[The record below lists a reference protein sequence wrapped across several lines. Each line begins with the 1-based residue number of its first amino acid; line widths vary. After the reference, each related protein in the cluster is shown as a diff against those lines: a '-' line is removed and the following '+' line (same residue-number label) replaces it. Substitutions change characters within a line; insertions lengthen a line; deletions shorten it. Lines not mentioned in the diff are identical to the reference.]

1 MLFKRIEMFNFG
13 RYEGKHS
20 INTAVTQDRN
30 VILVRAHND
39 RGKTTLF
46 KAIRYALYGEQG
58 IQASSWIN
66 LHAASKGGDKMY
78 VEIKFEHD
86 GKEYRLKRS
95 VEFLQTKKGMDIST
109 RGHPRVELFDEN
121 GTVETGDVKDV
132 YKDWIDG
139 ILPMD
144 ASRFFFFDGEEI
156 QKYIDVQSA
165 HVEDAMKKI
174 LGIKELFNAA
184 EDMKE
189 IKSEMG
195 AKYSQIA
202 RKQSKNEKEKYK
214 LDQLGRDLDSVRK
227 DLEGQETVVKGAKRR
242 REELKNMLMEYKSI
256 EGIVGERDRAE
267 REIGKIKAEMAE
279 VDKMLDK
286 QRGNLGI
293 GMLAGLLY
301 EIDRSNGLEQAVDD
315 CEKITIH
322 SILGQAER
330 ICICG
335 RPVDVA
341 AYKTLKL
348 KASDGEPPVAQQLRR
363 FVQRLLIDLQPAK
376 RATELGQSV
385 ERRSKLV
392 QGMDTQRT
400 VVKRCTEKINA
411 SAPLEAM
418 RSLERQYEEVGMDI
432 GRCESEIRVLRAE
445 QHKKENE
452 KKKVELKIESG
463 VDDEQLR
470 NARRRKDVCDVV
482 IDGIC
487 EAVERYYKRRKP
499 ELENLISRIFCQ
511 LTNNPEMYRGIE
523 IDRQF
528 NLQVVHHDGTKLPTN
543 KYSPS
548 QGASQIVA
556 TAMIGGLNRFATK
569 DAPIVIDTPLGRLD
583 PTHRSNVMRYYSH
596 MGKQIIILYQPSEI
610 EKDDLESIRDNLA
623 SEWVIESVP
632 DKPDMSHIVQGVSY
646 L

>member
-1 MLFKRIEMFNFG
+1 MGTLEG
-13 RYEGKHS
+13 RKECGVDEG
-20 INTAVTQDRN
+20 
-30 VILVRAHND
+30 
-39 RGKTTLF
+39 
-46 KAIRYALYGEQG
+46 
-58 IQASSWIN
+58 
-66 LHAASKGGDKMY
+66 
-78 VEIKFEHD
+78 
-86 GKEYRLKRS
+86 
-95 VEFLQTKKGMDIST
+95 
-109 RGHPRVELFDEN
+109 
-121 GTVETGDVKDV
+121 
-132 YKDWIDG
+132 WIDG

-189 IKSEMG
+189 IKLEMG

-267 REIGKIKAEMAE
+267 QEIGKIKVEMAE

-293 GMLAGLLY
+293 GMLVGLLY

-315 CEKITIH
+315 CEKIVIH
-322 SILGQAER
+322 SILGQAKK

-341 AYKTLKL
+341 AYKTLK
-348 KASDGEPPVAQQLRR
+348 ASDREPPVAQQLRR

-376 RATELGQSV
+376 RATELGQLV

-392 QGMDTQRT
+392 QGMDMQRT

-445 QHKKENE
+445 QQKKENE
-452 KKKVELKIESG
+452 KKKVELKIES
-463 VDDEQLR
+463 VVNDEQLR

-499 ELENLISRIFCQ
+499 ELENFISRIFCQ
-511 LTNNPEMYRGIE
+511 LTNNPEMYKGIE

-528 NLQVVHHDGTKLPTN
+528 NLQVVRHDGTKLPTS

-548 QGASQIVA
+548 PGASQIVA

-623 SEWVIESVP
+623 SEWIIESVP
-632 DKPDMSHIVQGVSY
+632 DNPDMSHIVQGVSY